1 MLHIEGRMKGHI
13 KGPIK
18 GHMKGHI
25 KGHIKGHVK
34 EFEGLSK
41 SRSHWLCI
49 SVIYAYWSC
58 MYMKIV

>member
-1 MLHIEGRMKGHI
+1 MKGHI